1 MKKMDE
7 METALSLKAI
17 KISWFYTILF
27 LFIWIITDYIK
38 DESFNLIAFILLI
51 SQNIIRISIEQYLK
65 RTMIK
70 GEK

>member
-51 SQNIIRISIEQYLK
+51 SQNIIRINIEQYLK